1 MRIARPSRFAPA
13 LVLVAAAA
21 LPACEAPP
29 AACTELAAVSV
40 TANVT
45 DDAANAINDATVTF
59 VVDGGAEQGCDFV
72 GDGSYSCGFE
82 IEGDF
87 VITATK
93 PGFDSATATATVVKD
108 ADDCHVVSESVNL
121 VLTAQL
127 DG

>member
-1 MRIARPSRFAPA
+1 M
-13 LVLVAAAA
+13 VVAAAA
-21 LPACEAPP
+21 LPACEAPA

-59 VVDGGAEQGCDFV
+59 AVDGGAAEDCDFV
-72 GDGSYSCGFE
+72 ADGSYSCGVE
-82 IEGDF
+82 VAGDF

-93 PGFDSATATATVVKD
+93 PGFDSATASATVVED
-108 ADDCHVVSESVNL
+108 ADGCHVVGESVNL
-121 VLTAQL
+121 VLTVQL